1 MACWCTENCGAGEDE
16 NDRNRIRDRTGI
28 DPTGIDGFNMIG
40 NYVEIEQKSKY

>member
-1 MACWCTENCGAGEDE
+1 MACWFTENCGAGEDE
-16 NDRNRIRDRTGI
+16 NNRNRIRDRTGI